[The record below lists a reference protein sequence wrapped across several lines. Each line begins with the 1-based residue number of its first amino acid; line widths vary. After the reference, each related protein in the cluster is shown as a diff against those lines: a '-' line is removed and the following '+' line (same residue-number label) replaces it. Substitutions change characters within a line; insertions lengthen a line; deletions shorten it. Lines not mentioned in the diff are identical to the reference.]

1 MQWAYSAIVVVGGLL
16 STGITYGILVGK
28 IERLRDEAEEM
39 KKEIAQIAQLYVSF
53 KHFEAVIGPMQAQAS
68 EMARD
73 IKEILG
79 YVKK

>member
-1 MQWAYSAIVVVGGLL
+1 
-16 STGITYGILVGK
+16 
-28 IERLRDEAEEM
+28 M
-39 KKEIAQIAQLYVSF
+39 KTQIAQVAQLYVTF
-53 KHFEAVIGPMQAQAS
+53 KYFEAVIGPMQAQAS